1 MMASALVCLA
11 RLYKGCHWH
20 EYLVYFSPLTVD
32 EIFGIDFEKIMIFEI
47 LLFFPVSFLIIGV
60 FWSVLSNSLFLL
72 LEAFLVFQNIDV
84 YLFSTFLVEVVNIE
98 VFNVLLLN
106 REKLSNGSNL
116 LNLVWEIIL
125 LEGLVLADIQESL
138 VGEFL

>member
-1 MMASALVCLA
+1 MASALVCLA
-11 RLYKGCHWH
+11 RLYESCHWH

-32 EIFGIDFEKIMIFEI
+32 EIFGVDFEKIVIFEI
-47 LLFFPVSFLIIGV
+47 LLICPVSFLIIGV

-98 VFNVLLLN
+98 VFNVLLVN
-106 REKLSNGSNL
+106 REKLSDGSNL
-116 LNLVWEIIL
+116 LNLAWEIVL
-125 LEGLVLADIQESL
+125 LEGLVLADI
-138 VGEFL
+138 